1 MAKIV
6 FKANKN
12 TVTANTYVA
21 HEVYKRNETIVEKLG
36 GEVVR
41 GVGGFKAQFP
51 TNAKA
56 KAFVEQAVTGISKR
70 EYNAARKTE
79 QKKVAIA
86 SGKGK
91 KAVTKGKG
99 KKETAKT
106 KGNFITLTDENGNT
120 YKLDASVLKGKAKAT
135 ATKSKAVTKGKKVTT
150 KKATKGK
157 GKAKLTERQKIHKA
171 YEMANNAFK
180 RKVKYSTWKAKYE
193 EILENL

>member
-1 MAKIV
+1 MSKIV

-70 EYNAARKTE
+70 EYDAARKTE
-79 QKKVAIA
+79 PKKVAIA

-135 ATKSKAVTKGKKVTT
+135 ATKSKATT
-150 KKATKGK
+150 KKVTKGK